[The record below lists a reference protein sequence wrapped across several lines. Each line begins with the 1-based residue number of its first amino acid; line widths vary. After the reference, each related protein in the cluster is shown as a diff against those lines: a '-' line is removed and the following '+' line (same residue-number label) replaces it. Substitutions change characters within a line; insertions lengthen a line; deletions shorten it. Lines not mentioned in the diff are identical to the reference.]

1 MNTIEEDILITK
13 ALSGEA
19 LPDEL
24 TLLDTWRK
32 ASKANQVKYDE
43 MEKIWLYS
51 AQSEMEID
59 TEAAWQK
66 VRLKTEQ
73 QRTTLPLYQQNWLRI
88 AAILAV
94 VTTIGW
100 FGFRFAYN
108 PLVTIETTAMEQK
121 EIQLPD
127 GSKVWLNEKSKL
139 SFHKKLNAEKRNVQL
154 EGEAF
159 FEVVKNPAQP
169 FVIES
174 QQATTEV
181 LGTSFNLKV
190 LKGTLEAELSVAT
203 GKVRFTSATSKKEAI
218 AIAGQKITILKNG
231 ELETLTAPVSVND
244 MAWKTRKLVF
254 NNSNLKDVFTTLE
267 NYFKVSIKV
276 ENPNILN
283 CHFTAEF
290 NNPKLE
296 QVLDVLAR
304 TLQLNH
310 TKTGKKITIDG
321 KGCQP

>member
-13 ALSGEA
+13 ALSGDA

-24 TLLDTWRK
+24 ILLDTWRK
-32 ASKANQVKYDE
+32 SSAANEVKFNE
-43 MEKIWLYS
+43 MEKIWLHA
-51 AQSEMEID
+51 AQSELEINTD
-59 TEAAWQK
+59 AAWQK
-66 VRLKTEQ
+66 VKLKTEQ
-73 QRTTLPLYQQNWLRI
+73 RKLTVPLYQQTWLRV
-88 AAILAV
+88 AAVLAV
-94 VTTIGW
+94 ITTVGW

-108 PLVTIETTAMEQK
+108 PMVTIETAAMEQK

-127 GSKVWLNEKSKL
+127 GSKVWLNENSKL
-139 SFHKKLNAEKRNVQL
+139 SYHKKLNGEKRNVQL

-169 FVIES
+169 FVMEAA
-174 QQATTEV
+174 QATTEV

-190 LKGTLEAELSVAT
+190 LTGTLEAELSVAT
-203 GKVRFTSATSKKEAI
+203 GKVRFTSANQKEAI
-218 AIAGQKITILKNG
+218 AVAGQKVAIDKNG
-231 ELETLTAPVSVND
+231 EIEMLSAPVSVND

-254 NNSNLKDVFTTLE
+254 NNTPLKDVFTTLE
-267 NYFKVSIKV
+267 NYFKIEIKV

-296 QVLDVLAR
+296 QVLDVLDK
-304 TLQLNH
+304 TLQLSH
-310 TKTGKKITIDG
+310 TKEGKKVRING